1 MHARWDS
8 CLPVIDPNGVAYA
21 RWDRLEETDVTKVLF
36 VCHGNICRS
45 TMAEYVM
52 RHLVAERG
60 LGDAIT
66 CDSAATSTEEIGNP
80 VHPGTQRVLAKH
92 GVPCGN
98 HRSRQMTRRDYD
110 RYDLIVGM
118 DANNWGNMV
127 RLLAGSR
134 WGWGDP
140 SEDEV
145 RRADPDGK
153 LHLLLDWSDHPRDI
167 ADPWYTHDFETTYA
181 DVDEGCRTLLDALEA
196 QVIQ

>member
-98 HRSRQMTRRDYD
+98 HRSRQMTRNDYD

-118 DANNWGNMV
+118 DEENRRDMIRILRQDPQHKV
-127 RLLAGSR
+127 R
-134 WGWGDP
+134 
-140 SEDEV
+140 
-145 RRADPDGK
+145 
-153 LHLLLDWSDHPRDI
+153 LLLDWTDRPREID
-167 ADPWYTHDFETTYA
+167 DPWYTRDFTGALKQIE
-181 DVDEGCRTLLDALEA
+181 EGCRGVLERTKHG
-196 QVIQ
+196 

>member
-1 MHARWDS
+1 M
-8 CLPVIDPNGVAYA
+8 
-21 RWDRLEETDVTKVLF
+21 TKILF

-52 RHLVAERG
+52 RHMVAERG
-60 LGDAIT
+60 LEGLVT
-66 CDSAATSTEEIGNP
+66 CDSAATSTEELGNP
-80 VHPGTQRVLAKH
+80 VHPGIQRVLAKH

-98 HRSRQMTRRDYD
+98 HRARQMTRADYD

-127 RLLAGSR
+127 RLLAGSG

-140 SEDEV
+140 SADEV
-145 RRADPDGK
+145 KRADPAGK